1 MDLLSAFQPAVQCGR
16 KPYLVLEIFTAQS
29 HSSVLTITAQELFRP
44 LKLVSLVLSGE
55 DKELGWKLK
64 EERILEAKFEQPL
77 LVFSAALESQ
87 AKILVSR
94 LLRMIRV
101 PVRLRVT
108 KTYRKRERSR
118 KALIPNRS
126 CAGVSKAT

>member
-1 MDLLSAFQPAVQCGR
+1 M
-16 KPYLVLEIFTAQS
+16 FTAQS
-29 HSSVLTITAQELFRP
+29 HCSVPTITAQEFFRP
-44 LKLVSLVLSGE
+44 LKPVSFVVSGE

-64 EERILEAKFEQPL
+64 EGRILEAKCEQPL

-87 AKILVSR
+87 AKILVPR